1 MRFFAI
7 ICAVAIAASF
17 IPDRS
22 SAEVRINCDRKC
34 GGMFRGHD
42 VDVNLNNG
50 SIRYTNN
57 DNDETVE
64 ITENYELLVNGD
76 EVRLRSDQKRLVQ
89 DYYECFG
96 DVVTC
101 AKEIG
106 VESVRVGIR
115 GAAKGITA
123 VITALSRLGD
133 GCGSERAERTLEMKL
148 GHEGDKLDAATAKLE
163 RKADRLE
170 RRAERLEKLH
180 KKLRHEIGA
189 LDDLGWF

>member
-1 MRFFAI
+1 MRFLAI
-7 ICAVAIAASF
+7 MCAVAIAASL

-22 SAEVRINCDRKC
+22 SAEVRVNCDRKC

-42 VDVNLNNG
+42 VDVNLDNG

-64 ITENYELLVNGD
+64 ITDDFELLVNGD
-76 EVRLRSDQKRLVQ
+76 EVRLRSDQKRLVE

-96 DVVTC
+96 DVVEC
-101 AKEIG
+101 AKQIG
-106 VESVRVGIR
+106 VESVRVGMR

-123 VITALSRLGD
+123 IITALSRLGD
-133 GCGSERAERTLEMKL
+133 DCDSERAERTLERKL
-148 GHEGDKLDAATAKLE
+148 GHEGDKLEAAAAKLE
-163 RKADRLE
+163 KRADRLE